1 MLLSDLDELEDI
13 LDSLLPVAAAA
24 AGEEEPF
31 YFNEDEE
38 CDIIENVMQLMYE
51 YVEENP
57 CEVSEHDF
65 HECMIESIKELYSPM
80 IAPEIY
86 SASLSSACF
95 FVERDKIH
103 DDFDELID
111 IAADL
116 FYKQF
121 MPPRSFPTTFVRCV
135 TPSPEKLAFLKVKLD
150 YLASKPQPQQRT
162 DEWYKFRHNLITASN
177 AFKAFENANTQNQLI
192 YEKCQPIGAQGDK
205 FSYVNVD
212 TPFHWGQKYE
222 PVSVMYYESE
232 YNTRVGDFGC
242 IQHDQFSFLGA
253 SPDGINNDPSRPH
266 RFGRML
272 EIKNIVNREIDGIPK
287 KEYWIQMQ
295 LQMETCDLDE
305 CDFLETRFQEYETEA
320 EFLEDGDDFTKT
332 EKGDWKGVI
341 MYFSTPE
348 GRPHYVYKPLA
359 MDFNEGEKWCE
370 HKMEELCKTRVD
382 ENGIKRVGMCWIKNI
397 FWHLEEVSCVLV
409 LRNKMWFNANI
420 GQLERV
426 WRTIE
431 KERISGD
438 FAHRAPNKRSKK
450 IELPMQVNK
459 IENYFNLGESFKPT
473 NSGSGCLIPLPN
485 GSNANAN
492 SSGVGNSYRSRENS
506 LIDEEKI
513 GANTVIKIRTESI
526 DETKKLL

>member
-13 LDSLLPVAAAA
+13 LDSLVPE
-24 AGEEEPF
+24 GEEEEPF
-31 YFNEDEE
+31 YFNEEEE
-38 CDIIENVMQLMYE
+38 CDIIENVMQLMNE

-57 CEVSEHDF
+57 CDVSEPDF
-65 HECMIESIKELYSPM
+65 HDAMIDSIKELYSPM
-80 IAPEIY
+80 ISPEIY
-86 SASLSSACF
+86 TGSLD
-95 FVERDKIH
+95 RDKIH
-103 DDFDELID
+103 DDFDDLID

-116 FYKQF
+116 FYKQI
-121 MPPRSFPTTFVRCV
+121 MPPRSFPSTFVRTV
-135 TPSPEKLAFLKVKLD
+135 LPTPEKLALLKAKLD
-150 YLASKPQPQQRT
+150 YLAGKPQPQQRT

-192 YEKCQPIGAQGDK
+192 YENCQPIGAQGDK

-222 PVSVMYYESE
+222 PVSVMYYEKE
-232 YNTRVGDFGC
+232 YDTRVGDFGC
-242 IQHDQFSFLGA
+242 IQHDKFSFLGA
-253 SPDGINNDPSRPH
+253 SPDGINNDLSRPN

-305 CDFLETRFQEYETEA
+305 CDFLETRFQEYESEA
-320 EFLEDGDDFTKT
+320 DYFLDGNNFTT
-332 EKGDWKGVI
+332 TAKGDLKGVM

-348 GRPHYVYKPLA
+348 GRPYYVYKPLT
-359 MDFNEGEKWCE
+359 MDIDEYEKWSDA
-370 HKMEELCKTRVD
+370 KMDELCEGSTD
-382 ENGIKRVGMCWIKNI
+382 ENGVKKMGMCWIKNI
-397 FWHLEEVSCVLV
+397 FWRLEEVSCVLV
-409 LRNKMWFNANI
+409 LRNKIWFEANI

-438 FAHRAPNKRSKK
+438 FSHRAPNKRSKK
-450 IELPMQVNK
+450 VEEPVQVNK
-459 IENYFNLGESFKPT
+459 IENYFNLGEGIKVEKT
-473 NSGSGCLIPLPN
+473 ACLIPLPN
-485 GSNANAN
+485 GTNAKN
-492 SSGVGNSYRSRENS
+492 YRSRENS
-506 LIDEEKI
+506 IIDDEKM

-526 DETKKLL
+526 DETKQNNPNLKS